1 MQLVYET
8 VSIGVLVVIIGHF
21 VMKAVSQIPM
31 VEDKMKPFVSLFITG
46 ALVHL
51 VCEFS
56 GVNRW
61 YCKNGNACK

>member
-8 VSIGVLVVIIGHF
+8 VSIGVLVVVIGHF
-21 VMKAVSQIPM
+21 VMKAVTNSSM
-31 VEDKMKPFVSLFITG
+31 VEDKMKPVVSLFITG

-51 VCEFS
+51 ICEFS

-61 YCKNGNACK
+61 YCENGNACK